1 MPTYQEFWYRC
12 AKCGYMYTPQQFQA
26 LAQLQ
31 ASHTGEKEADLLA
44 DPGRVPCRNRGCSGF
59 LIQTEAKYKEAR

>member
-1 MPTYQEFWYRC
+1 MHPEFWFRC

-31 ASHTGEKEADLLA
+31 ASRTGEKETELLA
-44 DPGRVPCRNRGCSGF
+44 APERIPCRNRGCKGF
-59 LIQTEAKYKEAR
+59 LTRTESEYKEAR